1 MGVAEPASFDTPSE
15 TIRTNHYQSESEGVF
30 MGWAVAGGT
39 AVPGYMWCPSVVFIT
54 GAPPQRHQTQ
64 SCLLSYVQQSHR
76 VGSL

>member
-39 AVPGYMWCPSVVFIT
+39 AGGAKPPELLFPVIC
-54 GAPPQRHQTQ
+54 GAPVLFLPRERHHNVTK
-64 SCLLSYVQQSHR
+64 LR
-76 VGSL
+76 VVC

>member
-39 AVPGYMWCPSVVFIT
+39 AVGAKPLEPLFPVIC
-54 GAPPQRHQTQ
+54 GAPVLFLPRERHHNVTK
-64 SCLLSYVQQSHR
+64 LR
-76 VGSL
+76 VVC